1 MDSAVRMAGD
11 ATGLKSLARAH
22 PFLSENERMD
32 GENSTEPVEFLG
44 LRGRFYLSAE
54 RLYQLDEAGN
64 PRLVRLV
71 GTAACRMLRKLLE
84 HKGTLVSTEILI
96 SAGWEYSE
104 KKILEHATVR
114 RRQSLFEHGDDV
126 TCVFLVL
133 AGEVELF
140 AENGHGR
147 TVIARKKTF
156 ELFGE
161 LEEIDNG

>member
-1 MDSAVRMAGD
+1 M
-11 ATGLKSLARAH
+11 
-22 PFLSENERMD
+22 N
-32 GENSTEPVEFLG
+32 EFLG

-114 RRQSLFEHGDDV
+114 RRQSLFEQGDDV
-126 TCVFLVL
+126 ACVFLVL

-147 TVIARKKTF
+147 TVIARKGTALPYRNYRPGVLRLKVPTIGPVVF
-156 ELFGE
+156 KKPKDLQ
-161 LEEIDNG
+161 